1 MLIARFA
8 SRTDNEGEYYLQ
20 VSLLDE
26 KEQEI
31 PGHRFDSGVNKALP
45 DEWEKVEYTFF
56 PVPDTARYVR
66 FEDGGKDTKYWAGQ
80 YGVKMAGAAVYAGQK
95 HECQGEECN
104 IM

>member
-1 MLIARFA
+1 M
-8 SRTDNEGEYYLQ
+8 
-20 VSLLDE
+20 VST
-26 KEQEI
+26 
-31 PGHRFDSGVNKALP
+31 KALP

-95 HECQGEECN
+95 T
-104 IM
+104 